1 MYLLACEQTSE
12 AIAIDPLNH
21 ALCLE
26 TAKEMGWKI
35 TIVANTHHHHDHIG
49 GNGPVIAAT
58 GAELVS
64 HKDAMDAI
72 PNVNRGLM
80 AGDKLQCGDFVLK
93 ILDTPGHT
101 MSHICLYF
109 PGNANEQPALFC
121 GDTLFN
127 AGVGRCDFGGEP
139 KILHKTFEDHIFT
152 LADDV
157 RIFPGHDYIEN
168 NLEFTL
174 DREPDTE
181 TAMSLR
187 DKFKN
192 GLDAESF
199 VSDIGLE
206 RQINVF
212 FRLNEN
218 QVRIGLASSLDLD
231 VASLDNQ
238 KTFIGLR
245 KLRDSW

>member
-1 MYLLACEQTSE
+1 M
-12 AIAIDPLNH
+12 
-21 ALCLE
+21 
-26 TAKEMGWKI
+26 
-35 TIVANTHHHHDHIG
+35 
-49 GNGPVIAAT
+49 
-58 GAELVS
+58 
-64 HKDAMDAI
+64 
-72 PNVNRGLM
+72 
-80 AGDKLQCGDFVLK
+80 
-93 ILDTPGHT
+93 
-101 MSHICLYF
+101 
-109 PGNANEQPALFC
+109 
-121 GDTLFN
+121 
-127 AGVGRCDFGGEP
+127 
-139 KILHKTFEDHIFT
+139 
-152 LADDV
+152 

-174 DREPDTE
+174 DREANNE
-181 TAMSLR
+181 AALSLR

-218 QVRIGLASSLDLD
+218 QVRAELALSLDLD